1 MKLSLIFIR
10 TLIIKKTKKI
20 ETKKR
25 KVLSKTLFLSGFIA
39 NLGSAIILKLSVM
52 DNESILESKISLT
65 SIFELD
71 EFTSVRVLVGSW
83 GDIESSTRV

>member
-39 NLGSAIILKLSVM
+39 NLGSAIILKLSVI
-52 DNESILESKISLT
+52 DSESILESKISLT

-71 EFTSVRVLVGSW
+71 EFTSVRVLVGS
-83 GDIESSTRV
+83 